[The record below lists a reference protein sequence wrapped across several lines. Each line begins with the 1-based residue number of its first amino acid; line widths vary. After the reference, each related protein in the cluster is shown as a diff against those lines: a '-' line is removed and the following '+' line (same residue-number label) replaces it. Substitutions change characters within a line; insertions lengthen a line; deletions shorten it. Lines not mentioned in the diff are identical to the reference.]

1 MSLNS
6 APSNN
11 MSSDEDREVQADQSP
26 NADPISEEVETPEVV
41 DDVVEAAEE
50 TAGAAAETVDDAA
63 QSLGDTVSDVVNPAA
78 DAVDDIAET
87 VGDAVSDAAD
97 TAADV
102 AADAAEAVSE
112 GAAELAEKASDAAD
126 TVAGAAGAVGAAA
139 GSAVG
144 DVAETV
150 AGAVSGGDE
159 DEDDAATDV
168 EPSAEQDASESEEEE
183 DEEEEV
189 AVDDSGASA
198 SGLRRGD
205 IVEGTVTQTSPT
217 EIMIALADDVE
228 GIVSGRELSR
238 MDHRA
243 LDDLEVGRPV
253 LAYVLNPSNR
263 TGQAVL
269 SLTRALEE
277 NDWRKAQEYADS
289 QELYNGKVSG
299 YNKGGLIVRFGR
311 VRGFVP
317 ASQVSEERRQQAD
330 GESPM
335 ERWGSMI
342 GEDIVVKVVE
352 VDRNRNRLILSE
364 RAAIKEWRDQRK
376 ADLLEQLEIGDLRDG
391 RVVSLTDFGAF
402 VDLGGAD
409 GLVHLTELSWKHVTR
424 PDEIVKVGDVV
435 KVKVISLD
443 RDRRRIGLSMK
454 ALEEDPWEAV
464 ARDYQVGQ
472 LVRGTV
478 TKLTKFGAFACLED
492 APEIEGLIHISE
504 LSDHRVGHPREVVSE
519 GETLTLRIVK
529 IDRAQRRMGLSLKQ
543 VDAIDYLEIDL
554 ATYDSDQADAAA
566 QDDEAAE

>member
-1 MSLNS
+1 MSVNS
-6 APSNN
+6 APSNDL
-11 MSSDEDREVQADQSP
+11 SSFDDENPEVTADQIP
-26 NADPISEEVETPEVV
+26 T
-41 DDVVEAAEE
+41 
-50 TAGAAAETVDDAA
+50 
-63 QSLGDTVSDVVNPAA
+63 SDVVPAEVEAPEASADAPVPAEEAAAADEPAAEDPVAEEVVAEVAA
-78 DAVDDIAET
+78 DAV
-87 VGDAVSDAAD
+87 
-97 TAADV
+97 AADV
-102 AADAAEAVSE
+102 SASVTDSGEEDDDAASDVEP
-112 GAAELAEKASDAAD
+112 GAELAE
-126 TVAGAAGAVGAAA
+126 
-139 GSAVG
+139 
-144 DVAETV
+144 E
-150 AGAVSGGDE
+150 E
-159 DEDDAATDV
+159 Y
-168 EPSAEQDASESEEEE
+168 EEE
-183 DEEEEV
+183 DV
-189 AVDDSGASA
+189 VDESVVSP

-217 EIMIALADDVE
+217 EILIALAEDVE

-238 MDHRA
+238 MDRRA
-243 LDDLEVGRPV
+243 LDDLEAGRSV

-263 TGQAVL
+263 AGQAVL

-277 NDWRKAQEYADS
+277 NDWRKAQEYAES
-289 QELYNGKVSG
+289 QDLYNGKVSG

-376 ADLLEQLEIGDLRDG
+376 ADLLEQLEVGDSREG
-391 RVVSLTDFGAF
+391 KVVSLTDFGAF

-424 PDEIVKVGDVV
+424 ADEVVKVGDTV

-443 RDRRRIGLSMK
+443 RERRRIGLSMK
-454 ALEEDPWEAV
+454 TLEEDPWEAV
-464 ARDYQVGQ
+464 ARNYQVGQ

-478 TKLTKFGAFACLED
+478 TKLTKFGAFACLDD

-519 GETLTLRIVK
+519 NETLTLRIVK

-554 ATYDSDQADAAA
+554 ATYDTGAPEGGE
-566 QDDEAAE
+566 DEAE

>member
-6 APSNN
+6 APSNDQPPMN
-11 MSSDEDREVQADQSP
+11 DEEQVIPAEQEQP
-26 NADPISEEVETPEVV
+26 ENAGSEVEPVA
-41 DDVVEAAEE
+41 EAAEVAVE
-50 TAGAAAETVDDAA
+50 VAAEV
-63 QSLGDTVSDVVNPAA
+63 
-78 DAVDDIAET
+78 AVEA
-87 VGDAVSDAAD
+87 
-97 TAADV
+97 
-102 AADAAEAVSE
+102 AADAAEAVAAASEAADEE
-112 GAAELAEKASDAAD
+112 GAAVE
-126 TVAGAAGAVGAAA
+126 V
-139 GSAVG
+139 SAV
-144 DVAETV
+144 AEV
-150 AGAVSGGDE
+150 PAEAVE
-159 DEDDAATDV
+159 VVDEDDAISDV
-168 EPSAEQDASESEEEE
+168 EPDAEP
-183 DEEEEV
+183 EEEV
-189 AVDDSGASA
+189 AEDDSSEDIPEERD
-198 SGLRRGD
+198 GLRRGD

-217 EIMIALADDVE
+217 EIMVALANDIE
-228 GIVSGRELSR
+228 GIVSGRELAR
-238 MDHRA
+238 MDRRA
-243 LDDLEVGRPV
+243 LDDLDVGRSV
-253 LAYVLNPSNR
+253 LVYVLNPSNR
-263 TGQAVL
+263 AGQAVL

-277 NDWRKAQEYADS
+277 NDWRNAQEYAES

-376 ADLLEQLEIGDLRDG
+376 ADLLEQLEVEDIREGT
-391 RVVSLTDFGAF
+391 VVSLTDFGAF

-424 PDEIVKVGDVV
+424 PDEIVKVGDKV

-454 ALEEDPWEAV
+454 SLEEDPWEAV
-464 ARDYQVGQ
+464 VRKFQVGQ
-472 LVRGTV
+472 LVKGTV
-478 TKLTKFGAFACLED
+478 TKLTKFGAFACLDD
-492 APEIEGLIHISE
+492 APEIEGLVHISE
-504 LSDHRVGHPREVVSE
+504 LSDHRVGHPREVVNE

-529 IDRAQRRMGLSLKQ
+529 IDRTQRRMGLSLKQ

-554 ATYDSDQADAAA
+554 ATYDTDSG
-566 QDDEAAE
+566 DDEPAE